1 MDIYKKVRNIIK
13 GLGIECY
20 YSTSES
26 SLEDYVIYKINAESD
41 SEFFDDSNLATEYS
55 VSIRYL
61 YKNPN
66 NMMKYK
72 DIIRTMKEN
81 GFSFV
86 VAYDADKENPFF
98 KKDMEFIYKDD
109 SRL

>member
-1 MDIYKKVRNIIK
+1 MDIYKKVKSVIK

-41 SEFFDDSNLATEYS
+41 SEFFDDSNLATEYN
-55 VSIRYL
+55 VSIRFL

-66 NMMKYK
+66 KMIIYK
-72 DIIRTMKEN
+72 NIIRAMKEN

-86 VAYDADKENPFF
+86 VSYDYEKQNPYFIKE
-98 KKDMEFIYKDD
+98 MEFIYKDD
-109 SRL
+109 NRF